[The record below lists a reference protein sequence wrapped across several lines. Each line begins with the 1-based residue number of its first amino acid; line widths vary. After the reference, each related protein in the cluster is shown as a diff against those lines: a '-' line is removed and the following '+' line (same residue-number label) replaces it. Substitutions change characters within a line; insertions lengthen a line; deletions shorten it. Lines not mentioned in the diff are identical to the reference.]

1 MGKIIGIDL
10 GTTNSCVYVMEGK
23 DPKCITNPN
32 GGRTTPSVVAFTDKE
47 RLVGDAAKRQAV
59 TNSSR
64 TVFAVKRLMG
74 RMANSPEVE
83 HWKQHAPYKIVAG
96 ANGAAVV
103 EIDGHQY
110 TPQEVSATILSKL
123 KADAEAYLGEP
134 VTEAVI
140 TVPAYFNDAQRQA
153 TKDAGQI
160 AGLDVK
166 RIINEPTAASLAYGF
181 DKKAN
186 EKIVVF
192 DLGGGTFDV
201 SILEVGDNVVEVR
214 ATNGDTFLGGED
226 FDQRVIN
233 YLVEEFK
240 KEQGIDLA
248 KDSMALQRLK
258 DAAEAAKKE
267 LSTSMESE
275 INLPFITADQ
285 TGPKHMLI
293 KLSRA
298 KLEQLVSDLVQK
310 TLEPCRKALADA
322 GMTMADVDAVA
333 VTFAP
338 GLIGAVLVGVN
349 FAKGLAYA
357 AGKPL
362 VPVHHLRGHI
372 AANYLT
378 HQDLK
383 PPFLCLVASGG
394 HSHIVLVEDWC
405 RYKILGRTVDDAAGE
420 AYDKV
425 ARTLGLPYPGGPSVA
440 AAARDGNPKAYKL
453 PVPHVDGK
461 YNVSFSGL
469 KTAVINEVHNAEQK
483 GQAVNVADMAA
494 SFQERIDQ
502 ILAKKL
508 LAAAADTNARQVVL
522 AGGVAANGRLRQ
534 LVNDGAQ
541 KLGAKIF
548 LPELKYCGDN
558 GAMIAAQGYYEFQD
572 GNLADWSLN
581 GLPTLPIDYR

>member
-74 RMANSPEVE
+74 RVANSPEVE